1 MYSTDLISTEVQKS
15 PSFEDITGEFTA
27 AMEFMRT
34 RSKLEEHCVKFL
46 SAFAKLG
53 GAFTIASDA
62 LKTDWIEVGRS
73 ECGIELKL
81 D

>member
-1 MYSTDLISTEVQKS
+1 
-15 PSFEDITGEFTA
+15 
-27 AMEFMRT
+27 MEFMRT

-53 GAFTIASDA
+53 GGFTIASDA
-62 LKTDWIEVGRS
+62 LKTDWIKLGRS
-73 ECGIELKL
+73 ECGLELKL